1 MIRVQIQEKE
11 KNQMKKL
18 LTNLL
23 SSFLLVTGATKL
35 TACGGEDN
43 ITVVA
48 REQGSGT
55 REAFDKVVTDG
66 KGNFLEMKVDGKKV
80 YKTTSKADIQ
90 KETGNVM
97 SKVASDKNAIGYISL
112 GSVNDTIKVVN
123 VNGVTP
129 SSKTVLDSSY
139 AIQRP
144 FVIMTSSTVTHTDL
158 AADFLL
164 YLKSEASEKH
174 AEEAGCIYLS
184 DETKRANEGETA
196 IPVLEYEVKSS
207 LPAGGKITVN
217 GSTSMEKFIKKAMS
231 GYAKL
236 YGRTADEIFT
246 LDLQGS
252 SVGKT
257 AVQNDKNGNVI
268 GLSSASVKE
277 EGINSFNVCLDAVAV
292 IVNNANEKV
301 NDLTIAQLY
310 DIFSGKVTKF
320 SEIVG

>member
-1 MIRVQIQEKE
+1 
-11 KNQMKKL
+11 MKKV
-18 LTNLL
+18 LTMLL
-23 SSFLLVTGATKL
+23 SCILLLCGAVGL
-35 TACGGEDN
+35 TACGGEKN

-66 KGNFLEMKVDGKKV
+66 NGNFLEMKVDGNKV
-80 YKTTSKADIQ
+80 YKTTSNADIQ

-112 GSVNDTIKVVN
+112 GSVNSTIKVVK
-123 VNGVTP
+123 VNGVAP
-129 SSKTVLDSSY
+129 SAETVLDGSY

-144 FVIMTSSTVTHTDL
+144 FVIMTSSKVTLTDM

-164 YLKSEASEKH
+164 YLKSDLVEEHAS
-174 AEEAGCIYLS
+174 EAGCIYLA
-184 DETKRANEGETA
+184 DETMRANEGETA
-196 IPVLEYEVKSS
+196 IPVVEYEVKNS
-207 LPAGGKITVN
+207 LPGGGKVVVN

-231 GYAKL
+231 GYAAL
-236 YGRTADEIFT
+236 YGRKADDLFT

-252 SVGKT
+252 SVGKK
-257 AVQNDKNGNVI
+257 AVQDDKNGNVI

-277 EGINSFNVCLDAVAV
+277 DGINSFNVCLDAVAV
-292 IVNNANEKV
+292 IVNNANEKI

>member
-1 MIRVQIQEKE
+1 MKT
-11 KNQMKKL
+11 KKL
-18 LTNLL
+18 LTILL
-23 SSFLLVTGATKL
+23 SAILTIGGVFGL
-35 TACGGEDN
+35 TACGGEKN

-48 REQGSGT
+48 RHQGSGT
-55 REAFDKVVTDG
+55 REAFDRVVTDG
-66 KGNFLEMKVDGKKV
+66 NGNYLEMKVDGK
-80 YKTTSKADIQ
+80 TTFFTTDKADLQ
-90 KETGNVM
+90 PETGNVM

-123 VNGVTP
+123 VNGVAP
-129 SSKTVLDSSY
+129 SAETVLDGSY
-139 AIQRP
+139 KMQRP
-144 FVIMTSSTVTHTDL
+144 FVIMTSSTVTLTDI

-164 YLKSEASEKH
+164 YLKSEASETH
-174 AEEAGCIYLS
+174 AEEAGCIYLA
-184 DETKRANEGETA
+184 DPAMRANEGETA
-196 IPVLEYEVKSS
+196 IPVVEYEVKSS
-207 LPAGGKITVN
+207 LPSGGKITVN

-231 GYAKL
+231 GYATL

-292 IVNNANEKV
+292 IVNNANENV

-320 SEIVG
+320 SEIAG

>member
-1 MIRVQIQEKE
+1 
-11 KNQMKKL
+11 
-18 LTNLL
+18 
-23 SSFLLVTGATKL
+23 
-35 TACGGEDN
+35 
-43 ITVVA
+43 
-48 REQGSGT
+48 
-55 REAFDKVVTDG
+55 
-66 KGNFLEMKVDGKKV
+66 MKVDGKKV
-80 YKTTSKADIQ
+80 YKTTSNADIQ

-112 GSVNDTIKVVN
+112 GSVNNTIKVVN
-123 VNGVTP
+123 VNGVAP
-129 SSKTVLDSSY
+129 SSETVLDGSY

-144 FVIMTSSTVTHTDL
+144 FVIMTSSTIELTDI
-158 AADFLL
+158 AEDFLL
-164 YLKSEASEKH
+164 YLKSDASETH
-174 AEEAGCIYLS
+174 ANEAGCIYLA

-196 IPVLEYEVKSS
+196 IPVVEYEVKSS

-231 GYAKL
+231 GYATL

-277 EGINSFNVCLDAVAV
+277 EGINSFNVSSHVRQQVRYIRIIIFENARIAARLLNGNVIPFFTCKRVLYAYFIGTTFRSVFLIFVSLLVARG
-292 IVNNANEKV
+292 IVRMLFE
-301 NDLTIAQLY
+301 IATA
-310 DIFSGKVTKF
+310 DI
-320 SEIVG
+320 

>member
-1 MIRVQIQEKE
+1 
-11 KNQMKKL
+11 MKKV
-18 LTNLL
+18 LTMLL
-23 SSFLLVTGATKL
+23 SCILLVCGAVGL
-35 TACGGEDN
+35 TACGGEKN

-48 REQGSGT
+48 RTQGSGT

-66 KGNFLEMKVDGKKV
+66 NGNYLEMKIDGDKHFF
-80 YKTTSKADIQ
+80 TTDKADIQ
-90 KETGNVM
+90 EKTGPVM

-112 GSVNDTIKVVN
+112 GSVNDTIKVVK
-123 VNGVTP
+123 VNGVAP
-129 SSKTVLDSSY
+129 SAETVLDGTY

-144 FVIMTSSTVTHTDL
+144 FVIMTSSKVELTDV

-164 YLKSEASEKH
+164 YLKSDFVEEH
-174 AEEAGCIYLS
+174 AGAAGCIYLE
-184 DETKRANEGETA
+184 DETMRANEGEAA
-196 IPVLEYEVKSS
+196 IPVVEYEVKAS
-207 LPAGGKITVN
+207 LPSGGKIVVN

-231 GYAKL
+231 GYADL
-236 YGRTADEIFT
+236 YGRKADDLFT

-252 SVGKT
+252 SVGKK
-257 AVQNDKNGNVI
+257 AVQDDKNGNVI

-277 EGINSFNVCLDAVAV
+277 DGINSFNVCLDAVAV
-292 IVNNANEKV
+292 IVNNANDKI

>member
-1 MIRVQIQEKE
+1 MKT
-11 KNQMKKL
+11 KKL
-18 LTNLL
+18 LTILL
-23 SSFLLVTGATKL
+23 SAILTIGGVFGL
-35 TACGGEDN
+35 TACGGEKN

-48 REQGSGT
+48 RHQGSGT
-55 REAFDKVVTDG
+55 REAFDRVVTDG
-66 KGNFLEMKVDGKKV
+66 NGNYLEMKVDGK
-80 YKTTSKADIQ
+80 TTFFTTDKADLQ
-90 KETGNVM
+90 PETGNVM

-123 VNGVTP
+123 VNGVAP
-129 SSKTVLDSSY
+129 SAETVLDGSY
-139 AIQRP
+139 KMQRP
-144 FVIMTSSTVTHTDL
+144 FVIMTSSTVTLTDI

-164 YLKSEASEKH
+164 YLKSEASETH
-174 AEEAGCIYLS
+174 AEEAGCIYLA
-184 DETKRANEGETA
+184 DPAMRANEGETA
-196 IPVLEYEVKSS
+196 IPVVEYEVKSS
-207 LPAGGKITVN
+207 LPSGGKIVVN

-231 GYAKL
+231 GYASL
-236 YGRTADEIFT
+236 YGRTADELFT

-292 IVNNANEKV
+292 IVNNANENV

-320 SEIVG
+320 SEIAG